1 MFFGEIRVFY
11 NPNIIK
17 KVNHSEKFF
26 INRNHGDKHV
36 RLF

>member
-17 KVNHSEKFF
+17 KVNHSEIQQKSWPQT
-26 INRNHGDKHV
+26 R
-36 RLF
+36 